1 MSPIKVSE
9 LNDVD
14 KLLIRC
20 IREWVKAV
28 FYAQNPMPALK
39 YLLSKHKI
47 QKTMIPLDDLMR
59 SIVLSRR
66 KKLDFKV
73 SNCCFL
79 GQTEKEIL
87 SIMYNIQIKNEK
99 IATNLIS
106 DMTEKV
112 YLNIANSCTKLICKD
127 FTDVGLFFDDPSKH
141 PVIGRKVN
149 NIINYDFRDKKFI

>member
-1 MSPIKVSE
+1 MSPIKVYE

-14 KLLIRC
+14 EILIRC

-47 QKTMIPLDDLMR
+47 QKTMIPIDDLMS

-87 SIMYNIQIKNEK
+87 AIMYNIQIKNEK

-106 DMTEKV
+106 DIVEKV
-112 YLNIANSCTKLICKD
+112 YLNIANSSAKLICKD
-127 FTDVGLFFDDPSKH
+127 FTEVGLFFNDPSKH
-141 PVIGRKVN
+141 PAISRKVN
-149 NIINYDFRDKKFI
+149 KIINYDFRNKKII

>member
-1 MSPIKVSE
+1 
-9 LNDVD
+9 
-14 KLLIRC
+14 
-20 IREWVKAV
+20 
-28 FYAQNPMPALK
+28 
-39 YLLSKHKI
+39 
-47 QKTMIPLDDLMR
+47 MIPMNYLMK

-79 GQTEKEIL
+79 GQTKKEIL
-87 SIMYNIQIKNEK
+87 SIMYHTQIKNEK

-106 DMTEKV
+106 HIAEKV
-112 YLNIANSCTKLICKD
+112 YLKIVNSCAKLICKD
-127 FTDVGLFFDDPSKH
+127 FTNLGLFFDDPCKH